1 MLEQSELNEDMT
13 KLGVGRYRNKIES
26 AKAREAELQTQYG
39 QRLMRASLPKL
50 YEGIKDWQKS
60 LTNPNKARYQID
72 CLELDPKV
80 IGFISIKAILDSISQ
95 KKPLCGVAHY
105 LGARIEDEV
114 RCQFLLDNNP
124 SKGKGIILGAVR
136 RKGEKQKI
144 RHVRSSMKHEA
155 DKGLMEG
162 WEKWA
167 HRDKLNMGLQM
178 TELVRVCTGII
189 EYVYILGSGK
199 KRPTRYV
206 APTKETMEWIENY
219 NEYKEFIEP
228 FWLPTVE
235 LPKNWTNVWDG
246 GYDHDDTSLPKVPFI
261 KTPNM
266 EYLRGI
272 EGALPEPM
280 EACNLIQQTPWSVNE
295 TVLSSMQWCWENNL
309 VVGGL
314 PSREHEELPPTP
326 IDFKTNKEANTEWR
340 RMAAKIYR
348 GRVATMSRR
357 LLVTK
362 ILYIAEKLV
371 GNRFFYP
378 SHVDF
383 RGRIYNIPAFLGIQG
398 PDISRGLIQF
408 NRPEKIKTDEDV
420 KWLAI
425 QGANTFGN
433 DKFTLDKRVDFAHE
447 YSDTAIKIAKEP
459 TQNLEWTEADEP
471 FQFLAWCIEWATLKN
486 TGKLNSQL
494 PVNMDA
500 SNNGLQILSMLMRD
514 EYGAHA
520 TNVLDT
526 DKPEDLYRVV
536 SDKVIEKLKEDDT
549 DLAHKWLAFGIDRKL
564 AKRPTMV
571 FPYGGTFYSCRAY
584 VDEWYQDQLK
594 SKKMKNPFTETE
606 RYKVTGYLSRHTW
619 NSINEVLDKPTQCMN
634 WLKSVAK
641 LIAKENKGIE
651 WLTPT
656 GFPVVQD
663 YKKTIAQTV
672 TTKIGGTG
680 THIKWHA
687 ESDNISSK
695 KAQQGISPNFVHSL
709 DAAALT
715 KSVIRAHQEG
725 IYDFAMIHDSYGTH
739 ANNCDVFSR
748 VLREEYFSIFS
759 VDLLHD
765 FLRQVSIQHPNI
777 EFPEIPAYGNA
788 DLTEVLKS
796 TYFFS

>member
-50 YEGIKDWQKS
+50 YAGIKDWQKS
-60 LTNPNKARYQID
+60 ITNPNKARYQID

-124 SKGKGIILGAVR
+124 SKGKGIILGAIR

-155 DKGLMEG
+155 EKGLMEG

-246 GYDHDDTSLPKVPFI
+246 GYDHDNTSLPKVPFI

-280 EACNLIQQTPWSVNE
+280 EACNLIQQTPWAVNE
-295 TVLSSMQWCWENNL
+295 AVLSSMEWCWENNL

-340 RMAAKIYR
+340 RQAAKIYR

-357 LLVTK
+357 LLAVSYTH
-362 ILYIAEKLV
+362 LTLPT
-371 GNRFFYP
+371 NR
-378 SHVDF
+378 
-383 RGRIYNIPAFLGIQG
+383 
-398 PDISRGLIQF
+398 
-408 NRPEKIKTDEDV
+408 
-420 KWLAI
+420 
-425 QGANTFGN
+425 
-433 DKFTLDKRVDFAHE
+433 
-447 YSDTAIKIAKEP
+447 
-459 TQNLEWTEADEP
+459 
-471 FQFLAWCIEWATLKN
+471 
-486 TGKLNSQL
+486 
-494 PVNMDA
+494 
-500 SNNGLQILSMLMRD
+500 
-514 EYGAHA
+514 
-520 TNVLDT
+520 
-526 DKPEDLYRVV
+526 
-536 SDKVIEKLKEDDT
+536 
-549 DLAHKWLAFGIDRKL
+549 
-564 AKRPTMV
+564 
-571 FPYGGTFYSCRAY
+571 
-584 VDEWYQDQLK
+584 
-594 SKKMKNPFTETE
+594 
-606 RYKVTGYLSRHTW
+606 
-619 NSINEVLDKPTQCMN
+619 EV
-634 WLKSVAK
+634 
-641 LIAKENKGIE
+641 
-651 WLTPT
+651 
-656 GFPVVQD
+656 
-663 YKKTIAQTV
+663 
-672 TTKIGGTG
+672 
-680 THIKWHA
+680 
-687 ESDNISSK
+687 
-695 KAQQGISPNFVHSL
+695 
-709 DAAALT
+709 
-715 KSVIRAHQEG
+715 
-725 IYDFAMIHDSYGTH
+725 
-739 ANNCDVFSR
+739 
-748 VLREEYFSIFS
+748 
-759 VDLLHD
+759 
-765 FLRQVSIQHPNI
+765 
-777 EFPEIPAYGNA
+777 
-788 DLTEVLKS
+788 
-796 TYFFS
+796 